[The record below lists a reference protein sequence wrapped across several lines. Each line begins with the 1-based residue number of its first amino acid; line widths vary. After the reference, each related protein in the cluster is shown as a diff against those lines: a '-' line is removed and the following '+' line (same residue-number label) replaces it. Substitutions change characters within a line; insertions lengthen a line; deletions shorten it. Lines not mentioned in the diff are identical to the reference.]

1 MKPSYANGFS
11 RFEMDQLDAPR
22 NHGLTDHHDHARNS
36 QDRYILTKSGAAALT
51 GDERK
56 FNDLSLGL
64 GFLAAAST
72 VVVCVFAYVS
82 RIG

>member
-1 MKPSYANGFS
+1 MRGGLPQADL
-11 RFEMDQLDAPR
+11 RRLDQLDAPR
-22 NHGLTDHHDHARNS
+22 NHGLSDEHDQTKNS
-36 QDRYILTKSGAAALT
+36 QDRYISTILGAAALR
-51 GDERK
+51 GDERN